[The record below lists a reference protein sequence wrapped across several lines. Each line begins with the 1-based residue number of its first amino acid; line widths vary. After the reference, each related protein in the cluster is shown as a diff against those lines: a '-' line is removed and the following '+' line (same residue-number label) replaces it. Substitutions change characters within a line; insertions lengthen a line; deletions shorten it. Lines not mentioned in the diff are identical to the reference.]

1 MQVTIKYFGLA
12 SSQAGK
18 REEAFTLPAG
28 TNLTDLKRLLQ
39 TQYQLGTEVI
49 VFFNL
54 NGKGVAVSDMDDCQL
69 SDGDMVMI
77 IPQISG
83 G

>member
-1 MQVTIKYFGLA
+1 MQVTVKYFGLA

-18 REEAFTLPAG
+18 REEVLTLPAG
-28 TNLTDLKRLLQ
+28 TNLASLKSLLQ
-39 TQYQLGTEVI
+39 TRYQLGTEAI

-54 NGKGVAVSDMDDCQL
+54 NGKGIAGSDMEHCQL
-69 SDGDMVMI
+69 SGGDVIMI